1 MDQFWMPKKTRDHM
15 LGKAFSRGM
24 TSLGG
29 EQDGGL
35 EMAPLSEFI
44 KIAGYLDQGMAESSP
59 LFQNSFWIPYIY
71 F

>member
-1 MDQFWMPKKTRDHM
+1 MDQFWMPKKTRDRM

-29 EQDGGL
+29 EQDEGL

-44 KIAGYLDQGMAESSP
+44 KIAGYLD
-59 LFQNSFWIPYIY
+59 
-71 F
+71 